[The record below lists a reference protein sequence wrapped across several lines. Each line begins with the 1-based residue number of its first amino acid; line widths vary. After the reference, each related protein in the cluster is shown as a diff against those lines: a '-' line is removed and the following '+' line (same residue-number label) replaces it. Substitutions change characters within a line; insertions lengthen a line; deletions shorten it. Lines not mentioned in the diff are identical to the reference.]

1 MIAPPLVGLMGIGVL
16 IALILLGV
24 PIAVSSAIVGFVG
37 CIVLVGVKPA
47 LGIIY
52 TIPIDKVATYS
63 LSVIPLFILM
73 GTLALHGGI
82 GRELYE
88 ACVKWLGRLPGGLA
102 LATTAANALFG
113 ACSGS
118 SLAAAATFT
127 KLALPEMSRYKYNA
141 RLSTGCIAAGGTFAA
156 MIPPSGMM
164 VIFCTFTPV
173 SLGKL
178 LVAGVI
184 PGILTALM
192 YMSSIYIRC
201 RLDPSLAPLVQEKV
215 TLKER
220 LRSLRYLGAAILTFA
235 VLLGGIYLGV
245 FSPTE
250 AGAAGAFV
258 IFLIILLRRRMT
270 FHMLLDSL
278 KETVS
283 TTALIFFIIV
293 GAMIFAQF
301 LAVSRLS
308 NVFIDLVLSWQLSP
322 VGVIVLVMII
332 YIFLGTFLDAVA
344 MMALTLPILF
354 PMVEA
359 LHIDGLWFGILVI
372 KITEIA
378 LVTPPLGLNVYVVK
392 GLAPEE
398 TRLED
403 IFAGIMPFLV
413 MDLLA
418 LALFV
423 LFPPIIQWLPG
434 TMRP

>member
-1 MIAPPLVGLMGIGVL
+1 VIAPPLVGLIGIGVL

-141 RLSTGCIAAGGTFAA
+141 KLSTGCIAAGGTFAA

-220 LRSLRYLGAAILTFA
+220 LRSLRYLGAAIVTFT

-398 TRLED
+398 TRLGD
-403 IFAGIMPFLV
+403 IFVGIMPFLV

-434 TMRP
+434 TMGP